1 MKAHPFRVAPRI
13 GPCHH
18 RGLGDRAHE
27 QTRPMPVEDRPTVQ
41 LKRPGYQPGKAELET
56 NKEIDE
62 KPERLAEGALGVV
75 KLEYADKDA
84 DA

>member
-1 MKAHPFRVAPRI
+1 
-13 GPCHH
+13 
-18 RGLGDRAHE
+18 
-27 QTRPMPVEDRPTVQ
+27 MPVEDRPTVQ

-56 NKEIDE
+56 NKAIDE